1 MLSNL
6 PLFIGLRYMR
16 SKRRD
21 SFVSFISLF
30 SLAAMAIGVMALI
43 VVLSVMNGFD
53 REIKMR
59 LLRVVPH
66 VTVTSPQGLDRA
78 QINQLEAELTAGA
91 EDAPVQ
97 VLSVV
102 PMLQSFVMGSSK
114 GNQAG
119 LMLQGIDPESRTG
132 EKLAENM
139 ISGYVGQLQA
149 GEFGVV
155 IGSQVAR
162 KLDLFVGDRLQLTL
176 PSVTVTPAGVFPR
189 IKRVTVTG
197 IFQVGA
203 QVDASV
209 VFIHYRDGQ
218 KLLRLGDR
226 FQGVQLE
233 LSDAFVADN
242 WLSAQA
248 NKTFLSGTL
257 KNDDLQWRTWSDNMG
272 TLFQAMRMEK
282 VIVSLLLS
290 VIIAVAAFNIVASLV
305 LMVSDKRK
313 DIAVIRTLGAT
324 SGTVMKIFVIQGLA
338 VGSWGILVGTLLGCL
353 LAYFVGD
360 IVAGVEALSD
370 SYIFDPSIY
379 LISALPSEIRFG
391 DVATVVGGALVISF
405 FATLYPAWRAGKV
418 LPAEALRYD
427 H

>member
-1 MLSNL
+1 MLTNL

-30 SLAAMAIGVMALI
+30 SLAAMALGVTALI

-78 QINQLEAELTAGA
+78 QINQFEAELKASA
-91 EDAPVQ
+91 DNAPVQ

-114 GNQAG
+114 GNQTG
-119 LMLQGIDPESRTG
+119 LVLQGIDPESRTG

-155 IGSQVAR
+155 VGSQVAR

-242 WLSAQA
+242 WLAAQSS
-248 NKTFLSGTL
+248 KSFLNGSL
-257 KNDDLQWRTWSDNMG
+257 KDDLNWRTWSDNMG

-338 VGSWGILVGTLLGCL
+338 VGSLGILAGTVVGCL

-360 IVAGVEALSD
+360 IVAGLEALSG

-379 LISALPSEIRFG
+379 LISALPSEIIFS
-391 DVATVVGGALVISF
+391 DVAAVVGGALVISF
-405 FATLYPAWRAGKV
+405 LATLYPAWRAGKV

>member
-1 MLSNL
+1 MLTNL

-30 SLAAMAIGVMALI
+30 SLAAMALGVTALI

-53 REIKMR
+53 REIKTR

-78 QINQLEAELTAGA
+78 QINQFEAELKVGGENAS
-91 EDAPVQ
+91 VQ

-114 GNQAG
+114 GNQTG
-119 LMLQGIDPESRTG
+119 LVLQGVDPQSRTG

-155 IGSQVAR
+155 VGSQVAR

-242 WLSAQA
+242 WLSTQA
-248 NKTFLSGTL
+248 NKTFLSGRL
-257 KNDDLQWRTWSDNMG
+257 KDGLNWRTWSDNMG

-324 SGTVMKIFVIQGLA
+324 SGTVMKIFMIQGLA
-338 VGSWGILVGTLLGCL
+338 VGSLGIVAGTLMGCL

-360 IVAGVEALSD
+360 IVAGLEALSD

-379 LISALPSEIRFG
+379 LISALPSEIIFS
-391 DVATVVGGALVISF
+391 DVATVVGGALALSF
-405 FATLYPAWRAGKV
+405 LATLYPAWRAGKV

-427 H
+427 Q

>member
-1 MLSNL
+1 MLTNL

-21 SFVSFISLF
+21 NFVSFISLF

-66 VTVTSPQGLDRA
+66 VTLTSPQGLDIA
-78 QINQLEAELTAGA
+78 QINQLEAELKAGS
-91 EDAPVQ
+91 DNAPVQ

-119 LMLQGIDPESRTG
+119 LVLQGIDPESRTG

-209 VFIHYRDGQ
+209 VFMHYRDGQ

-233 LSDAFVADN
+233 LSDAFMADN
-242 WLSAQA
+242 WLGSQGDK
-248 NKTFLSGTL
+248 NFLADRP
-257 KNDDLQWRTWSDNMG
+257 KDDLQWRSWSDNMG

-338 VGSWGILVGTLLGCL
+338 VGSLGILAGTVLGCL

-360 IVAGVEALSD
+360 IVAGLEALSG

-379 LISALPSEIRFG
+379 LISALPSEIIVS
-391 DVATVVGGALVISF
+391 DVAVVVGGALVISF
-405 FATLYPAWRAGKV
+405 LATLYPAWRAGKV

>member
-1 MLSNL
+1 MLTNL

-21 SFVSFISLF
+21 NFVSFISLF

-66 VTVTSPQGLDRA
+66 VTLTSPQGLDIA
-78 QINQLEAELTAGA
+78 QINQLEAELKAGS
-91 EDAPVQ
+91 DNAPVQ

-119 LMLQGIDPESRTG
+119 LVLQGIDPESRTG

-149 GEFGVV
+149 GEFSVV

-209 VFIHYRDGQ
+209 VFMHYRDGQ

-233 LSDAFVADN
+233 LSDAFMADN
-242 WLSAQA
+242 WLGSQGDK
-248 NKTFLSGTL
+248 NFLADRP
-257 KNDDLQWRTWSDNMG
+257 KDDLQWRSWSDNMG

-338 VGSWGILVGTLLGCL
+338 VGSLGILAGTVLGCL

-360 IVAGVEALSD
+360 IVAGLEALSG

-379 LISALPSEIRFG
+379 LISALPSEIIVS
-391 DVATVVGGALVISF
+391 DVAVVVGGALVISF
-405 FATLYPAWRAGKV
+405 LATLYPAWRAGKV

-427 H
+427 Q

>member
-1 MLSNL
+1 MLTNL

-21 SFVSFISLF
+21 NFVSFISLF

-66 VTVTSPQGLDRA
+66 VTLTSPQGLDIA
-78 QINQLEAELTAGA
+78 QINQLEAELKAGS
-91 EDAPVQ
+91 DNAPVQ

-102 PMLQSFVMGSSK
+102 PLLQSFVMGSSK

-119 LMLQGIDPESRTG
+119 LVLQGIDPESRAG

-209 VFIHYRDGQ
+209 VFMHYRDGQ

-233 LSDAFVADN
+233 LSDAFMADN
-242 WLSAQA
+242 WLGSQGDK
-248 NKTFLSGTL
+248 NFLADRP
-257 KNDDLQWRTWSDNMG
+257 KDDLQWRTWSDNMG

-338 VGSWGILVGTLLGCL
+338 VGSLGILAGTVLGCL

-360 IVAGVEALSD
+360 IVAGLEALSG

-379 LISALPSEIRFG
+379 LISALPSEIIVS
-391 DVATVVGGALVISF
+391 DVAVVVGGALVISF
-405 FATLYPAWRAGKV
+405 LATLYPAWRAGKV

>member
-1 MLSNL
+1 MLTNL

-30 SLAAMAIGVMALI
+30 SLAAMALGVTALI

-78 QINQLEAELTAGA
+78 QINQFEAELKVGG

-114 GNQAG
+114 GNQTG
-119 LMLQGIDPESRTG
+119 LVLQGIDPESRTG

-155 IGSQVAR
+155 VGSQVAR

-242 WLSAQA
+242 WLAAQTEK
-248 NKTFLSGTL
+248 NFLDGSL
-257 KNDDLQWRTWSDNMG
+257 NDDLQWRTWSDTMG

-338 VGSWGILVGTLLGCL
+338 VGSLGILAGTLLGCL

-360 IVAGVEALSD
+360 IVAGLEALSG

-379 LISALPSEIRFG
+379 LISALPSEIIVS
-391 DVATVVGGALVISF
+391 DVAMVVGGALVISF
-405 FATLYPAWRAGKV
+405 LATLYPAWRAGKV

>member
-1 MLSNL
+1 MLINL

-30 SLAAMAIGVMALI
+30 SLAAMALGVTALI

-53 REIKMR
+53 REIKER
-59 LLRVVPH
+59 LLKVVPH

-78 QINQLEAELTAGA
+78 QINQFEAELNAGA
-91 EDAPVQ
+91 DNAPVQ
-97 VLSVV
+97 VLSVM

-114 GNQAG
+114 GNQTG
-119 LMLQGIDPESRTG
+119 LVLQGIDPESRTG

-155 IGSQVAR
+155 VGSQVAR

-189 IKRVTVTG
+189 IKRVSVTG

-242 WLSAQA
+242 WLAAQSS
-248 NKTFLSGTL
+248 KSFLNGSL
-257 KNDDLQWRTWSDNMG
+257 KDDLKWRTWSDNMG

-338 VGSWGILVGTLLGCL
+338 VGSLGILAGAVLGCL

-360 IVAGVEALSD
+360 IVAGLEALSG

-379 LISALPSEIRFG
+379 LISALPSEIIVS
-391 DVATVVGGALVISF
+391 DVAMVVGGALVISF
-405 FATLYPAWRAGKV
+405 LATLYPAWRAGKV

>member
-1 MLSNL
+1 MLTNL

-21 SFVSFISLF
+21 NFVSFISLF

-66 VTVTSPQGLDRA
+66 VTLASPQGLDIA
-78 QINQLEAELTAGA
+78 QINQLEAELKAGS
-91 EDAPVQ
+91 DNAPVQ

-119 LMLQGIDPESRTG
+119 LVLQGIDPESRTG

-149 GEFGVV
+149 GEFSVV

-209 VFIHYRDGQ
+209 VFMHYRDGQ

-233 LSDAFVADN
+233 LSDAFMADN
-242 WLSAQA
+242 WLGSQGDK
-248 NKTFLSGTL
+248 NFLADRP
-257 KNDDLQWRTWSDNMG
+257 KDDLQWRSWSDNMG

-338 VGSWGILVGTLLGCL
+338 VGSLGILAGTVLGCL

-360 IVAGVEALSD
+360 IVAGLEALSG

-379 LISALPSEIRFG
+379 LISALPSEIIVS
-391 DVATVVGGALVISF
+391 DVAVVVGGALVISF
-405 FATLYPAWRAGKV
+405 LATLYPAWRAGKV

-427 H
+427 Q

>member
-360 IVAGVEALSD
+360 IVAGVEALSG

>member
-1 MLSNL
+1 MLTNL

-21 SFVSFISLF
+21 NFVSFISLF

-66 VTVTSPQGLDRA
+66 VTLTGPQGLDIA
-78 QINQLEAELTAGA
+78 QINRLEAELKAGS
-91 EDAPVQ
+91 DNAPVQ

-119 LMLQGIDPESRTG
+119 LVLQGIDPESRTG

-149 GEFGVV
+149 GEFSVV

-209 VFIHYRDGQ
+209 VFMHYRDGQ

-233 LSDAFVADN
+233 LSDAFMADN
-242 WLSAQA
+242 WLGSQGDK
-248 NKTFLSGTL
+248 NFLADRP
-257 KNDDLQWRTWSDNMG
+257 KDDLQWRSWSDNMG

-338 VGSWGILVGTLLGCL
+338 VGSLGILAGTVLGCL

-360 IVAGVEALSD
+360 IVAGLEALSG

-379 LISALPSEIRFG
+379 LISALPSEIIVS
-391 DVATVVGGALVISF
+391 DVAVVVGGALVISF
-405 FATLYPAWRAGKV
+405 LATLYPAWRAGKV

-427 H
+427 Q

>member
-1 MLSNL
+1 MLTNL

-30 SLAAMAIGVMALI
+30 SLAAMALGVTALI

-78 QINQLEAELTAGA
+78 QINQFEAELKASA
-91 EDAPVQ
+91 DNAPVQ

-114 GNQAG
+114 GNQTG
-119 LMLQGIDPESRTG
+119 LVLQGIDPESRTG

-155 IGSQVAR
+155 VGSQVAR

-338 VGSWGILVGTLLGCL
+338 VGSLGILAGTVVGCL

-360 IVAGVEALSD
+360 IVAGLEALSG

-379 LISALPSEIRFG
+379 LISALPSEIIFS
-391 DVATVVGGALVISF
+391 DVAAVVGGALVISF
-405 FATLYPAWRAGKV
+405 LATLYPAWRAGKV

>member
-1 MLSNL
+1 MLTNL

-30 SLAAMAIGVMALI
+30 SLAAMALGVTALI

-78 QINQLEAELTAGA
+78 QINQFEAELKVGG

-114 GNQAG
+114 GNQTG
-119 LMLQGIDPESRTG
+119 LVLQGIDPESRTG

-242 WLSAQA
+242 WLAAQTEK
-248 NKTFLSGTL
+248 NFLDGSL
-257 KNDDLQWRTWSDNMG
+257 NDDLQWRTWSDTMG

-338 VGSWGILVGTLLGCL
+338 VGSLGILAGTLLGCL

-360 IVAGVEALSD
+360 IVAGLEALSG

-379 LISALPSEIRFG
+379 LISALPSEIIVS
-391 DVATVVGGALVISF
+391 DVAMVVGGALVISF
-405 FATLYPAWRAGKV
+405 LATLYPAWRAGKV

>member
-1 MLSNL
+1 
-6 PLFIGLRYMR
+6 
-16 SKRRD
+16 
-21 SFVSFISLF
+21 
-30 SLAAMAIGVMALI
+30 
-43 VVLSVMNGFD
+43 
-53 REIKMR
+53 
-59 LLRVVPH
+59 
-66 VTVTSPQGLDRA
+66 
-78 QINQLEAELTAGA
+78 
-91 EDAPVQ
+91 
-97 VLSVV
+97 
-102 PMLQSFVMGSSK
+102 
-114 GNQAG
+114 
-119 LMLQGIDPESRTG
+119 
-132 EKLAENM
+132 
-139 ISGYVGQLQA
+139 
-149 GEFGVV
+149 V
-155 IGSQVAR
+155 I
-162 KLDLFVGDRLQLTL
+162 
-176 PSVTVTPAGVFPR
+176 
-189 IKRVTVTG
+189 VTG

-209 VFIHYRDGQ
+209 AFIHFRDGQ

-233 LSDAFVADN
+233 LSDAFLADN
-242 WLSAQA
+242 WLSAQTG
-248 NKTFLSGTL
+248 KRFLKGNL
-257 KNDDLQWRTWSDNMG
+257 NDDLQWRTWSDNMG

-338 VGSWGILVGTLLGCL
+338 VGSLGILAGTLLGCL

-360 IVAGVEALSD
+360 IVAGLEQLSG

-379 LISALPSEIRFG
+379 LISALPSKILLS
-391 DVATVVGGALVISF
+391 DVLMVVGSALIVSF
-405 FATLYPAWRAGKV
+405 VATLYPAWRAGKV

>member
-78 QINQLEAELTAGA
+78 QINQLEAELKAGA
-91 EDAPVQ
+91 DDAPVQ

-132 EKLAENM
+132 DKLAENM

-338 VGSWGILVGTLLGCL
+338 VGSWGILTGTLLGCL

-360 IVAGVEALSD
+360 IVAGMEALSG

-379 LISALPSEIRFG
+379 LISALPSEIRFS
-391 DVATVVGGALVISF
+391 DLATVVGGALVISF
-405 FATLYPAWRAGKV
+405 LATLYPAWRAGKV

>member
-1 MLSNL
+1 MLTNL

-30 SLAAMAIGVMALI
+30 SLAAMALGVTALI

-78 QINQLEAELTAGA
+78 QINQFEAELKASA
-91 EDAPVQ
+91 DNAPVQ

-114 GNQAG
+114 GNQTG
-119 LMLQGIDPESRTG
+119 LVLQGIDPESPVG

-155 IGSQVAR
+155 VGSQVAR

-197 IFQVGA
+197 VFQVGA

-242 WLSAQA
+242 WLAAQSS
-248 NKTFLSGTL
+248 KGFLNGSL
-257 KNDDLQWRTWSDNMG
+257 KDDLKWRTWSDNMG

-338 VGSWGILVGTLLGCL
+338 VGSLGILAGTVVGCL

-360 IVAGVEALSD
+360 IVAGLEALSG

-379 LISALPSEIRFG
+379 LISALPSEIIFS
-391 DVATVVGGALVISF
+391 DVAMVVGGALVISF
-405 FATLYPAWRAGKV
+405 LATLYPAWRAGKV

>member
-1 MLSNL
+1 MLTNL

-21 SFVSFISLF
+21 GFVSFISLF
-30 SLAAMAIGVMALI
+30 SLAAMALGVMALI

-66 VTVTSPQGLDRA
+66 ISVTSPEGLNIA
-78 QINQLEAELTAGA
+78 QINQLETELKTDS
-91 EDAPVQ
+91 EDAPVR

-102 PMLQSFVMGSSK
+102 PMLQSFVMASRDEH
-114 GNQAG
+114 QTG
-119 LMLQGIDPESRTG
+119 LVLQGIDPQSRTAD
-132 EKLAENM
+132 KLAENM
-139 ISGYVGQLQA
+139 ISGYVGQLQE
-149 GEFGVV
+149 GQFGVV
-155 IGSQVAR
+155 IGSQIAR
-162 KLDLFVGDRLQLTL
+162 KLDLFVGDTLQLTL

-189 IKRVTVTG
+189 IKRVIVTG

-209 VFIHYRDGQ
+209 AFIHFRDGQ
-218 KLLRLGDR
+218 KLLRMGDR

-233 LSDAFVADN
+233 LSDAFLADN
-242 WLSAQA
+242 WLSAQTG
-248 NKTFLSGTL
+248 KRFLKGNL
-257 KNDDLQWRTWSDNMG
+257 NDDLQWRSWSDNMG

-338 VGSWGILVGTLLGCL
+338 VGSLGILAGTLLGCL

-360 IVAGVEALSD
+360 IVAGLEQLSG

-379 LISALPSEIRFG
+379 LISALPSKILLS
-391 DVATVVGGALVISF
+391 DVLMVVGSALIVSF
-405 FATLYPAWRAGKV
+405 VATLYPAWRAGKV

>member
-1 MLSNL
+1 MLTNL

-30 SLAAMAIGVMALI
+30 SLAAMALGVTALI

-78 QINQLEAELTAGA
+78 QINQFEAELKASA
-91 EDAPVQ
+91 DNAPVQ

-114 GNQAG
+114 GNQTG
-119 LMLQGIDPESRTG
+119 LVLQGIDPESRTG

-155 IGSQVAR
+155 VGSQVAR

-242 WLSAQA
+242 WLAAQSS
-248 NKTFLSGTL
+248 KSFLNGSL
-257 KNDDLQWRTWSDNMG
+257 KDDLNWRTWSDNMG

-338 VGSWGILVGTLLGCL
+338 VGSLGILAGTVVGCL

-360 IVAGVEALSD
+360 IVAGLEALSG

-379 LISALPSEIRFG
+379 LISALPSEIIFS
-391 DVATVVGGALVISF
+391 DVAMVVGGALVISF
-405 FATLYPAWRAGKV
+405 LATLYPAWRAGKV

>member
-1 MLSNL
+1 MLTNL

-30 SLAAMAIGVMALI
+30 SLAAMALGVTALI

-78 QINQLEAELTAGA
+78 QINQFEAELKASA
-91 EDAPVQ
+91 DNAPVQ

-114 GNQAG
+114 GNQTG
-119 LMLQGIDPESRTG
+119 LVLQGIDPESRTG

-155 IGSQVAR
+155 VGSQVAR

-242 WLSAQA
+242 WLAAQSS
-248 NKTFLSGTL
+248 KGFLNGSL
-257 KNDDLQWRTWSDNMG
+257 KDDLNWRTWSDNMG

-338 VGSWGILVGTLLGCL
+338 VGSLGILAGTVVGCL

-360 IVAGVEALSD
+360 IVAGLEALSG

-379 LISALPSEIRFG
+379 LISALPSEIIFS
-391 DVATVVGGALVISF
+391 DVAAVVGGALVISF
-405 FATLYPAWRAGKV
+405 LATLYPAWRAGKV

>member
-1 MLSNL
+1 MLTNL

-30 SLAAMAIGVMALI
+30 SLAAMALGVTALI

-78 QINQLEAELTAGA
+78 QINQFEAELKVGG

-114 GNQAG
+114 GNQTG
-119 LMLQGIDPESRTG
+119 LVLQGIDPESRTG

-139 ISGYVGQLQA
+139 ISGYVGQLRA

-209 VFIHYRDGQ
+209 AFIHYRDGQ

-242 WLSAQA
+242 WLAAQTEK
-248 NKTFLSGTL
+248 NFLDGSL
-257 KNDDLQWRTWSDNMG
+257 NDDLQWRTWSDTMG

-338 VGSWGILVGTLLGCL
+338 VGSLGILAGTLLGCL

-360 IVAGVEALSD
+360 IVAGLEALSG

-379 LISALPSEIRFG
+379 LISALPSEIIVS
-391 DVATVVGGALVISF
+391 DVAMVVGGALVISF
-405 FATLYPAWRAGKV
+405 LATLYPAWRAGKV

>member
-1 MLSNL
+1 MLTNL

-30 SLAAMAIGVMALI
+30 SLAAMALGVTALI

-78 QINQLEAELTAGA
+78 QINQFEAELKVGG

-114 GNQAG
+114 GNQTG
-119 LMLQGIDPESRTG
+119 LVLQGIDPESRTG

-209 VFIHYRDGQ
+209 AFIHYRDGQ

-242 WLSAQA
+242 WLAAQTEK
-248 NKTFLSGTL
+248 NFLDGSL
-257 KNDDLQWRTWSDNMG
+257 NDDLQWRTWSDTMG

-338 VGSWGILVGTLLGCL
+338 VGSLGILAGTLLGCL

-360 IVAGVEALSD
+360 IVAGLEALSG

-379 LISALPSEIRFG
+379 LISALPSEIIVS
-391 DVATVVGGALVISF
+391 DVAMVVGGALVISF
-405 FATLYPAWRAGKV
+405 LATLYPAWRAGKV

>member
-1 MLSNL
+1 MLTNL

-66 VTVTSPQGLDRA
+66 VTLTSPQGLDIA
-78 QINQLEAELTAGA
+78 QINQLEAELKAGS
-91 EDAPVQ
+91 DNAPVQ

-102 PMLQSFVMGSSK
+102 PLLQSFVMGSSK

-119 LMLQGIDPESRTG
+119 LVLQGIDPESRTG

-209 VFIHYRDGQ
+209 VFMHYRDGQ

-233 LSDAFVADN
+233 LSDAFMADN
-242 WLSAQA
+242 WLGSQGDK
-248 NKTFLSGTL
+248 NFLADRP
-257 KNDDLQWRTWSDNMG
+257 KDDLQWRTWSDNMG

-338 VGSWGILVGTLLGCL
+338 VGSLGILAGTVLGCL

-360 IVAGVEALSD
+360 IVAGLEALSG

-379 LISALPSEIRFG
+379 LISALPSEIIVS
-391 DVATVVGGALVISF
+391 DVAVVVGGALVISF
-405 FATLYPAWRAGKV
+405 LATLYPAWRAGKV

>member
-1 MLSNL
+1 MLTNL

-30 SLAAMAIGVMALI
+30 SLAAMALGVTALI

-66 VTVTSPQGLDRA
+66 VTVTSPQGLNMT
-78 QINQLEAELTAGA
+78 QINQLEAELKAGA
-91 EDAPVQ
+91 DNAPVQ

-114 GNQAG
+114 GNQTG
-119 LMLQGIDPESRTG
+119 LVLQGIDPESRTG

-139 ISGYVGQLQA
+139 ISGYVGQLRA

-155 IGSQVAR
+155 VGSQVAR

-209 VFIHYRDGQ
+209 VFIHYHDGQ

-242 WLSAQA
+242 WLAAHSS
-248 NKTFLSGTL
+248 KSFLNGSL
-257 KNDDLQWRTWSDNMG
+257 KDDLKWRTWSDNMG

-338 VGSWGILVGTLLGCL
+338 VGSLGVLAGTVLGCL

-360 IVAGVEALSD
+360 IVAGLEALSG

-379 LISALPSEIRFG
+379 LISALPSEIIFS
-391 DVATVVGGALVISF
+391 DVAMVVGGALVISF
-405 FATLYPAWRAGKV
+405 LATLYPAWRAGKV